1 VPKLT
6 RKDKYRQ
13 AMLRALAWEV
23 RTYHE
28 TRALLEDM
36 RQDVIEAG
44 HVTDGTGRRAGG
56 TTSDT
61 TGQRAMR
68 LLTSYQI
75 AEMGRRVAAVER
87 AIDEWTAKDAAVRLL
102 FVKLRFWDNQL
113 TTEGIALKIGV
124 EERTVYRWRN
134 EFLGLV
140 ASYLG
145 WRL

>member
-13 AMLRALAWEV
+13 AMLRALDWEV

-28 TRALLEDM
+28 TRALLEEL

-44 HVTDGTGRRAGG
+44 HVSDGTGRRAGG

-61 TGQRAMR
+61 TGQRAM

-87 AIDEWTAKDAAVRLL
+87 AIEEWTARDRSTRETYIR
-102 FVKLRFWDNQL
+102 LRFWDNQL
-113 TTEGIALKIGV
+113 TNEGIAMRIGV
-124 EERTVYRWRN
+124 DAATIYRWRN
-134 EFLGLV
+134 DFLGLV